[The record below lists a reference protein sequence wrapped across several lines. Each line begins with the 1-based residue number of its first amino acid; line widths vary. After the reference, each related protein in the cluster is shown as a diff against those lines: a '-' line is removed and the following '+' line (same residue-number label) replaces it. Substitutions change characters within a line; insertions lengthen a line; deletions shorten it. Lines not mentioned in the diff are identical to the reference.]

1 MIEYPSIRTSAK
13 IPRAKGIAF
22 DKLDG
27 SNIRVKWTSKKG
39 FELFGTRTQLID
51 ESAEFWGGVVKL
63 FKEKYAQDI
72 DKILAKNFKNDKV
85 ILFSEFY
92 GEDSFAGR
100 HSDKKETYKIVPFDL
115 YVEKQKKFLLP
126 QEFIKMFSDT
136 VETPRVVHEGYI
148 GTDLILRVR
157 ANEFNLTEGIIFKGT
172 ERYGYFS
179 GGVLMC
185 KVKTQEY
192 LDKLKKASYTDPT
205 IDTKE

>member
-1 MIEYPSIRTSAK
+1 
-13 IPRAKGIAF
+13 
-22 DKLDG
+22 
-27 SNIRVKWTSKKG
+27 
-39 FELFGTRTQLID
+39 
-51 ESAEFWGGVVKL
+51 
-63 FKEKYAQDI
+63 
-72 DKILAKNFKNDKV
+72 
-85 ILFSEFY
+85 
-92 GEDSFAGR
+92 
-100 HSDKKETYKIVPFDL
+100 
-115 YVEKQKKFLLP
+115 
-126 QEFIKMFSDT
+126 MFSDT